1 MRGNIIITINM
12 AFIQKFRVLTTI
24 DEFDANNIVFDK
36 PVDEEVGGNKHIK
49 GKRIKIGIMKDGKTA
64 ELIIPTEKLYA
75 YKGVLPTKPFG
86 REDTD
91 EIIGYNIP
99 IALYSRDDSLGGR
112 DRRFVEIF
120 REIIDTTK
128 DHVVSVKKNIGQPH
142 LVKELLYKW
151 DNILYEKKDE
161 SGEPLNEF
169 GPTLYAKLMYSKDR
183 NQIATKLVDFNRK
196 ALSIDDVMGKPC
208 DIITCVKFESIY
220 INSNG
225 CSLQVKLTEAILDVK
240 ATDDRQ
246 SLLLESFLNTSGC
259 DVDEVVKVPNMPSV
273 VEEDAHGDESGNDT
287 ETLVLSDSDGGG
299 VDGGVADEDEE
310 GGEVNLAVEDEEEA
324 PPKKKAG
331 KRIVK
336 K

>member
-1 MRGNIIITINM
+1 M

-49 GKRIKIGIMKDGKTA
+49 GKRIKIGILKDGKTA

-128 DHVVSVKKNIGQPH
+128 DHVVSVKKTIGQPH

-196 ALSIDDVMGKPC
+196 ELSIEDVMGKPC
-208 DIITCVKFESIY
+208 NIITCVKFESIY

-259 DVDEVVKVPNMPSV
+259 DVDEVVKVSNMPSA
-273 VEEDAHGDESGNDT
+273 VEEENAHGNDSGNDT
-287 ETLVLSDSDGGG
+287 EPLVVSDSDGG
-299 VDGGVADEDEE
+299 DAPGVADDDEE
-310 GGEVNLAVEDEEEA
+310 ECGVDLAVENEEEA
-324 PPKKKAG
+324 PPKKKAA

>member
-1 MRGNIIITINM
+1 M
-12 AFIQKFRVLTTI
+12 AFIQKFRVLTSI

-99 IALYSRDDSLGGR
+99 IALYSRDDSLDGR

-120 REIIDTTK
+120 REIIDTAK

-169 GPTLYAKLMYSKDR
+169 GPTLYAKLMYSKDK
-183 NQIATKLVDFNRK
+183 NVIATKLVDFNRK
-196 ALSIDDVMGKPC
+196 TLSIDDVMGKPC
-208 DIITCVKFESIY
+208 NIITCVKFESIY

-259 DVDEVVKVPNMPSV
+259 DVDEVVKVSNMSTV
-273 VEEDAHGDESGNDT
+273 VEDEHGGDSGNDT
-287 ETLVLSDSDGGG
+287 EPLVVSDSDGGG
-299 VDGGVADEDEE
+299 VESGDGGGAEE
-310 GGEVNLAVEDEEEA
+310 EEAAPAAENEEEEA
-324 PPKKKAG
+324 PPKKKAA

>member
-1 MRGNIIITINM
+1 M
-12 AFIQKFRVLTTI
+12 AFIQKFRVLTSI

-49 GKRIKIGIMKDGKTA
+49 GKRIKIGIMKDGKTS

-112 DRRFVEIF
+112 DRKFVEIF
-120 REIIDTTK
+120 RQIIDTTK

-169 GPTLYAKLMYSKDR
+169 GPTLYAKLMYSKDK
-183 NQIATKLVDFNRK
+183 NLIATKLVDFNRK
-196 ALSIDDVMGKPC
+196 VLSIDDVMGKPC
-208 DIITCVKFESIY
+208 NIITCVKFDSIY

-273 VEEDAHGDESGNDT
+273 VEEESDDSGNDT
-287 ETLVLSDSDGGG
+287 EPLVLSDSDGGG
-299 VDGGVADEDEE
+299 ADGGVVDDEE
-310 GGEVNLAVEDEEEA
+310 EEDARVDNLVVEDEEEA
-324 PPKKKAG
+324 QPKKKAT

-336 K
+336 KWNFKCKSV